1 VHVRARACQTDGGTE
16 WHWLSDSWLPIVR
29 MQPGGKSTQATA
41 EPDDD
46 DDHDD
51 DTAAAAAA
59 AEAGEEDGWAQ
70 AVDGGAGALRPPP
83 VQ

>member
-1 VHVRARACQTDGGTE
+1 VRARACQTDGGTE

-59 AEAGEEDGWAQ
+59 AAEAGEEDGWAQ